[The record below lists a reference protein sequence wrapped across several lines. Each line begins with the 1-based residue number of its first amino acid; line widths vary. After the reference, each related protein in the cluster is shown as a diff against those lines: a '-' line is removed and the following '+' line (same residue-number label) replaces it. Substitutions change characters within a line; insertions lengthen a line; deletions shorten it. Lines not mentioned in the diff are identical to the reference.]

1 MAHRP
6 GVSDILKMLRTGQPA
21 GWPGENDAADWHA
34 SMRTPAFAEAFT
46 AAMHCRGRVLAPA
59 LAAAV
64 DCSTARRL
72 LDVGGGSGGYS
83 LALLDDDKARPLWAA
98 EYSVLLATVTQIRL
112 YSAAEIAGW
121 LTDLDFEIIARPAT
135 ALGRSVLTAARY
147 RR

>member
-1 MAHRP
+1 M
-6 GVSDILKMLRTGQPA
+6 
-21 GWPGENDAADWHA
+21 W
-34 SMRTPAFAEAFT
+34 
-46 AAMHCRGRVLAPA
+46 
-59 LAAAV
+59 
-64 DCSTARRL
+64 
-72 LDVGGGSGGYS
+72 GGGSDDYS

-135 ALGRSVLTAARY
+135 ALGRSALTAARY